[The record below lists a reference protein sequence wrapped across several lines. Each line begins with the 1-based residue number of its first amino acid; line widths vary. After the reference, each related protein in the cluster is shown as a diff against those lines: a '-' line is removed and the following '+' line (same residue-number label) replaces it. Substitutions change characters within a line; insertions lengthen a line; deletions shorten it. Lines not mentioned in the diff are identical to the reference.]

1 MEDFD
6 TNYFDTVVNF
16 GISDTVALK
25 LTAAMRDQGEGYYH
39 NVSLG
44 RDDGKNDYQSI
55 GGSLLFTPSDAL
67 EVQLSY
73 YEDDVTQDTPPLLNT
88 AQPGGRHILCGP
100 GAFFD
105 CAPNQN
111 VPITGDR
118 RKVAGVC
125 YQPTSF
131 GPENKYGIAT
141 AAFNAANE
149 LALPGIA
156 ITPIDT
162 ISKSALFSEF

>member
-1 MEDFD
+1 
-6 TNYFDTVVNF
+6 
-16 GISDTVALK
+16 
-25 LTAAMRDQGEGYYH
+25 MRDQGSGYYPT
-39 NVSLG
+39 VSLV
-44 RDDGKNDYQSI
+44 RYDGQNDYQSI

-100 GAFFD
+100 GALFD

-118 RKVAGVC
+118 RKDAGVC
-125 YQPTSF
+125 YQPTSV
-131 GPENKYGIAT
+131 GAE
-141 AAFNAANE
+141 
-149 LALPGIA
+149 
-156 ITPIDT
+156 
-162 ISKSALFSEF
+162 